1 MHLLLTRPEPD
12 AGRTAQ
18 ALRALGHT
26 VTVCE
31 LMRFR
36 PLPDAR
42 LPKRRYQAVLVTS
55 SNAVRALLDHRE
67 RALFAECPLLAV
79 GDRTALL
86 ARRAGF
92 AKARSAGGSVDD
104 LVALVGATCRP
115 DGGPLLYLAGRAR
128 SGDLDGRLAADG
140 FRVDLR
146 EVYEMESVGG
156 LSEAAVAALR
166 AGAIDGVLIYSQ
178 RSAAAFALALRA
190 AGLTPLSGVHAF
202 CLSETA
208 SRPLATVFDGPVH
221 IAEKPDQLH
230 LFAAIDAVSRRSAPD

>member
-26 VTVCE
+26 VTISP

-36 PLPDAR
+36 PLPDVR

-55 SNAVRALLDHRE
+55 SNAVRALLDHAE
-67 RALFAECPLLAV
+67 RDLFADCPLLAV
-79 GDRTALL
+79 GDRTALV

-104 LVALVGATCRP
+104 LVALVGSICQP
-115 DGGPLLYLAGRAR
+115 DAGPLLYLSGQAR
-128 SGDLDGRLAADG
+128 TGNMEGRLEDIG
-140 FRVDLR
+140 FSVDLR
-146 EVYEMESVGG
+146 VVYDMEAAGG
-156 LSEAAVAALR
+156 LSETAIGALR

-178 RSAAAFALALRA
+178 QTAAAFALALRA
-190 AGLTPLSGVHAF
+190 AGLTPLSCVHAF
-202 CLSETA
+202 CLSEAA
-208 SRPLATVFDGPVH
+208 SRPLATVFGGPVH
-221 IAEKPDQLH
+221 IAEKPDQVH
-230 LFAAIDAVSRRSAPD
+230 LFATVDAVFRA

>member
-26 VTVCE
+26 VTISP

-36 PLPDAR
+36 PLPDVR

-55 SNAVRALLDHRE
+55 TNAVRALLDHRE
-67 RALFAECPLLAV
+67 RTLFADCPLLAV
-79 GDRTALL
+79 GDRTALM

-104 LVALVGATCRP
+104 LVALVGSTCQP
-115 DGGPLLYLAGRAR
+115 GAGPLLYLAGQAR
-128 SGDLDGRLAADG
+128 TGDLEGRLAEIG
-140 FRVDLR
+140 FSVDLWV
-146 EVYEMESVGG
+146 VYDMEDAGG
-156 LSEAAVAALR
+156 LSETAIGALR
-166 AGAIDGVLIYSQ
+166 AGEIDGVLIYSQ
-178 RSAAAFALALRA
+178 QTAAAFALALRA
-190 AGLTPLSGVHAF
+190 AGLAPLSGVHAF
-202 CLSETA
+202 CLSEAA

-221 IAEKPDQLH
+221 IAEKPDQVH
-230 LFAAIDAVSRRSAPD
+230 LFATVDAVFRA